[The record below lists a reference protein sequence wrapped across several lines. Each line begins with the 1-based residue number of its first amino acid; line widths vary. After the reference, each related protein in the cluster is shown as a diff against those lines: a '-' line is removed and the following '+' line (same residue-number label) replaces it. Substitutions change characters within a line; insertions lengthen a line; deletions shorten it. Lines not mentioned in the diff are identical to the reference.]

1 MDIYSYKRG
10 VGFVRAKKIN
20 SRSENWVDLVN
31 PNENELKEISKKLNI
46 PLFLLKR
53 EKRPHRP
60 KFENFKKFVAF
71 NFKKVKFNK
80 EITAQH
86 VTFIFAEKYLITIHT
101 GLSELSE
108 LKKKVDKK
116 DFEVRHVTDSDYL
129 LYLMLEDLIESF
141 FPILEKIDTK
151 IERLQR
157 VVFDE
162 VGQKVLEEIFALRQ
176 IVFELHK
183 ILAAER
189 EVLLFLHEG
198 VPGIKDK
205 NVMYFKD
212 LYNHLLQITDEE
224 EIAREVLGNTAETY
238 VSVTNNRIQD
248 ATKVLTVIATILLP
262 MTVIVGIYGMNLSF
276 PEAQI
281 SGFYYIIWGVLA
293 LSGLISYL
301 YFKRK
306 GWV

>member
-1 MDIYSYKRG
+1 MDIYTHKKG
-10 VGFVRAKKIN
+10 IGFVKSKKI
-20 SRSENWVDLVN
+20 SPRSENWVDLVS
-31 PNENELKEISKKLNI
+31 PTETELKEISKKFKI

-60 KFENFKKFVAF
+60 KFENFKMFVAF

-80 EITAQH
+80 QISTQH
-86 VTFIFAEKYLITIHT
+86 VTFIFAERYLITIHS
-101 GLSELSE
+101 GLQELSE
-108 LKKKVDKK
+108 LKKKINKK

-141 FPILEKIDTK
+141 FPILERIDTK
-151 IERLQR
+151 IEKLQR

-162 VGQKVLEEIFALRQ
+162 VGQAVLEEIFELRQ

-224 EIAREVLGNTAETY
+224 EIAREVMGNAAETY
-238 VSVTNNRIQD
+238 FSVTNNRIQE
-248 ATKVLTVIATILLP
+248 ATKTLT
-262 MTVIVGIYGMNLSF
+262 
-276 PEAQI
+276 
-281 SGFYYIIWGVLA
+281 
-293 LSGLISYL
+293 
-301 YFKRK
+301 
-306 GWV
+306 